1 MWQAVASQPF
11 NTETKHAAPRKVD
24 DSLGEFWL
32 ANPWEFEK
40 KENAVNLS
48 MYERNRLY
56 MNQGSGSLADAS
68 YGSGVDLESDTRAV
82 AVGDLNE
89 DGRPDM
95 IIRNVGGGPLRV
107 YMNRSKAKGGIRV
120 TLRGTKSNS
129 EGIGAQL
136 YLEVGGRVLYR
147 EHFPQNS
154 MIAQSANETIFGL
167 GEYEGPVKLKIR
179 WPSGIEQVVEDLER
193 GRVLITEPAAETP
206 ADAEEASDAKAS
218 SDAAAGQPE
227 LAE

>member
-11 NTETKHAAPRKVD
+11 NTETRHAAPRKVD

-56 MNQGSGSLADAS
+56 LNQGGGDLVDAS
-68 YGSGVDLESDTRAV
+68 HGSGVDLDSDTRAV

-95 IIRNVGGGPLRV
+95 IVRNVGGGPLRV
-107 YMNRSKAKGGIRV
+107 FINRSKAEGGIRV

-129 EGIGAQL
+129 DGIGAQL
-136 YLEVGGRVLYR
+136 FLEVGDRVLYR

-167 GEYEGPVKLKIR
+167 GGYDGPTKLTIR
-179 WPSGIEQVVEDLER
+179 WPSGIEQVVENLKP
-193 GRVLITEPAAETP
+193 GRVEIVEK
-206 ADAEEASDAKAS
+206 EA
-218 SDAAAGQPE
+218 GE
-227 LAE
+227 G